1 MRLDKFICQVSS
13 YSRSEAKVLLKK
25 GSVAV
30 NGLICKDGELK
41 IDENQD
47 SITINGKEICY
58 QKYYYYLLH
67 KPAGC
72 ITACED
78 PKEKTVMDFLKDAP
92 GKNLAP
98 VGRLDKDTEGLL
110 LITNDGALS
119 HNLLSPKKHI
129 PKTYFVRCNFPF
141 SVEDMQKL
149 EEGVDIGDEKRT
161 KPAKV
166 KRISDNEMELT
177 ITEGRFHQVKRML
190 YAISN
195 EVVYLK
201 RISMGNLKLPEDIK
215 CGKYRELT
223 PDELIILKESL

>member
-1 MRLDKFICQVSS
+1 MRLDKFICKVSS
-13 YSRSEAKVLLKK
+13 YSRSEAKNLLKK
-25 GSVAV
+25 GSVTV
-30 NGLICKDGELK
+30 NGIICKDGEVK

-47 SITINGKEICY
+47 SITIHDKEISY
-58 QKYYYYLLH
+58 REYYYYLLH

-78 PKEKTVMDFLKDAP
+78 PKEKTVMDLLKDAP
-92 GKNLAP
+92 GKNLFP

-129 PKTYFVRCNFPF
+129 PKTYFVRCKYPF
-141 SVEDMQKL
+141 SGEDMQKL

-166 KRISDNEMELT
+166 KRISDKEMELT

-190 YAISN
+190 SAISN

-215 CGKYRELT
+215 YGEYRELT
-223 PDELIILKESL
+223 LDELNELKES